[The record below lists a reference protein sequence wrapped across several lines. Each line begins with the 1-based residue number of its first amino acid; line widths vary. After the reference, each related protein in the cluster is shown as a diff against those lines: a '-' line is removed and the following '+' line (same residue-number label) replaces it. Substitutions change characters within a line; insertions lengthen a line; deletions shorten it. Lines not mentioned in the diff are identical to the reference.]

1 MLLDNS
7 DIWFSSFDG
16 LELMFSD
23 ENKILLMF
31 SVKLLSLK
39 ELKELTKLKLKF
51 SAIDETSVLRILVGK
66 WNKWL
71 IIPDWEAGI
80 VRASLNNTSKLLK
93 E

>member
-1 MLLDNS
+1 
-7 DIWFSSFDG
+7 
-16 LELMFSD
+16 MFSD

-66 WNKWL
+66 
-71 IIPDWEAGI
+71 
-80 VRASLNNTSKLLK
+80 
-93 E
+93 